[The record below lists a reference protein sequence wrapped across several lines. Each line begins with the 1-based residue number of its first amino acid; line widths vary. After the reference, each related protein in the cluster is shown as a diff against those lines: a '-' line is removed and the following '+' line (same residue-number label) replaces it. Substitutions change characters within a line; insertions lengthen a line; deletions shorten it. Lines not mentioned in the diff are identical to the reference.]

1 MRNLFKVVIGL
12 MTLTIGVAIVYGLI
26 YLFNELLYQILIYPL
41 RTLLVILGIFFGYG
55 LYSIVNKYTSKT

>member
-1 MRNLFKVVIGL
+1 MRNLFKVIIGL

-41 RTLLVILGIFFGYG
+41 RTLLVILGIFFLYG
-55 LYSIVNKYTSKT
+55 LYSIVTKYTSKT

>member
-41 RTLLVILGIFFGYG
+41 RTLLVILGIFFLYG
-55 LYSIVNKYTSKT
+55 LYSIVTKYTSKT